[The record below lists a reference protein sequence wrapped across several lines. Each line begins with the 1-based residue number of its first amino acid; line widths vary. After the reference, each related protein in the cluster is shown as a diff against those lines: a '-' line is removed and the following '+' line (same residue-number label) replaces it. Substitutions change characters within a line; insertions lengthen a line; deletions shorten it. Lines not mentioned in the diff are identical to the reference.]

1 MFQSLR
7 IRDFRILWV
16 SIACGAFGMQML
28 NIARGWL
35 IYDMTQSPMALT
47 WVMLSFMVPTAIFSL
62 VGGVV
67 ADRMSKKT
75 IMIYSQLLNAVACFA
90 LAYITY
96 VGEVTFWHFIYF
108 GVFNGAVGSVS
119 MPARFAITPEVVGN
133 KNLVNASALQTAT
146 YNVSRVIGPVLA
158 GGLIAFLAAGDTS
171 STQGVGLVFFII
183 SALLLL
189 SALVILFLKHNGT
202 PHSEPDT
209 PPMEDL
215 REGLR
220 FVRDDKLILGLLM
233 MGIVP
238 SAFGASVNMMLPAF
252 NQDVIGGGP
261 DDLGILTAGMGI
273 GALAGSM
280 LLARLGDFRA
290 KGRTMFSACYGWGIS
305 VAVFALTGNL
315 YTAMFAGAFTAFFHS
330 FFGSLNMSVAQLVTP
345 QHIHGRV
352 MSLMMLIHGLTP
364 LGVIPV
370 GIVAELAGIKVAL
383 MFSAVMLALSVVLLK
398 VLFPQ
403 IYDIDRGH

>member
-67 ADRMSKKT
+67 ADRMSKKN

-158 GGLIAFLAAGDTS
+158 
-171 STQGVGLVFFII
+171 
-183 SALLLL
+183 
-189 SALVILFLKHNGT
+189 
-202 PHSEPDT
+202 
-209 PPMEDL
+209 
-215 REGLR
+215 
-220 FVRDDKLILGLLM
+220 
-233 MGIVP
+233 
-238 SAFGASVNMMLPAF
+238 ASV
-252 NQDVIGGGP
+252 
-261 DDLGILTAGMGI
+261 
-273 GALAGSM
+273 GAASNN
-280 LLARLGDFRA
+280 
-290 KGRTMFSACYGWGIS
+290 K
-305 VAVFALTGNL
+305 
-315 YTAMFAGAFTAFFHS
+315 
-330 FFGSLNMSVAQLVTP
+330 
-345 QHIHGRV
+345 
-352 MSLMMLIHGLTP
+352 
-364 LGVIPV
+364 
-370 GIVAELAGIKVAL
+370 
-383 MFSAVMLALSVVLLK
+383 MLALIAIAAK
-398 VLFPQ
+398 
-403 IYDIDRGH
+403 